1 MRSSWTHMFMVSL
14 WNVETESSGGFSPG
28 SSVTSLIILKS
39 AWKKDLSVSV
49 LTYISIRILLACIR
63 FLASCPCPR
72 CFTKK
77 KDIAAMGTTIDT
89 QRCAKVRRDDEHT
102 QNKVDNT
109 RRWIFEKGLG
119 TESVAVERVLASES
133 LVPIRVS
140 PILFFILFFWFIFV
154 SWNDLLE
161 CLFYPSV

>member
-1 MRSSWTHMFMVSL
+1 MDANSEFSFQIWFKIFIWKLSEKLQVQRHSTTSSVPLCTKYYAWYSMRSSWMHMFMVSL

-109 RRWIFEKGLG
+109 RR
-119 TESVAVERVLASES
+119 
-133 LVPIRVS
+133 
-140 PILFFILFFWFIFV
+140 
-154 SWNDLLE
+154 
-161 CLFYPSV
+161 